1 MKMLLVSVLA
11 IVASNGAAYA
21 EPATSGEIGYPQGSI
36 GYDALIAGDNDRAI
50 SEILAS
56 NRISRRDP
64 AKMINLG
71 QAYART
77 GRTAEAA
84 DLFTAAMESREEM
97 DLVLAD
103 GRVISVKDAARRALA
118 NLKTKVA
125 TR

>member
-11 IVASNGAAYA
+11 IVAANGAVYA
-21 EPATSGEIGYPQGSI
+21 EPTPSGEIGYPQGSI

-50 SEILAS
+50 TEILAS

-84 DLFTAAMESREEM
+84 ALFTSAMESREEM

-103 GRVISVKDAARRALA
+103 GRVISVKDAARRALT